1 MARESSKNGAPPGP
15 PGLPFFGNVLD
26 AWRDPL
32 GLFVSTR
39 RTYGDLVRFKFGPY
53 YYYLVSD
60 PDDVHHV
67 LVDNHKAYTKSR
79 NYAGLKLVLG
89 QGLLTSEGDFWRS
102 QRKLAQPAFHRQ
114 RMSGFVDSMAADTL
128 AMLER
133 WDALREPTVDAHAE
147 MMRLTLRIVGRTLF
161 STDVDGEAS
170 EVGAALTHALAWTNH
185 YVESLV
191 ALPPWVPTP
200 DNLRF
205 KRSKKTL
212 DDLVFRII
220 GARQASGEDA
230 GDLLGMLM
238 AVRDEETR
246 EGMSARQLR
255 DEVMT
260 LVVAGHETTA
270 NLLSWAFYL
279 MSEHPDVARRLKEE
293 VDLVLGDRVPVLA
306 DLPRLAY
313 TKRVIEESLRLY
325 PPAWVFERQS
335 TQEDVLSGFRIP
347 KGSILGISPWCIH
360 RSERLWD
367 EPERFDPDRFLP
379 EAVAARPKFAYLPF
393 GGGPRFCIGNG
404 FAMMEA
410 QIIVAMIAQRWSLEL
425 VAGHPVVPDP
435 LVTLRP
441 RHGMQMTLRRSPR
454 DAAPAPSLTPALR
467 VA

>member
-1 MARESSKNGAPPGP
+1 MTRESSKNGAPPGP
-15 PGLPFFGNVLD
+15 PGLPFLGNVLD

-32 GLFVSTR
+32 ALFVGSR
-39 RTYGDLVRFKFGPY
+39 GRYGDLVRFKFGPLD
-53 YYYLVSD
+53 YYLVSD
-60 PDDVHHV
+60 PDLVHHV
-67 LVDNHKAYTKSR
+67 LVENHKAYVKSR

-114 RMSGFVDSMAADTL
+114 RMSGFVDSMAGDTA

-133 WDALREPTVDAHAE
+133 WDALPDAPIDAHAE
-147 MMRLTLRIVGRTLF
+147 MMRLTLRIVGHTLF

-170 EVGAALTHALAWTNH
+170 AVGAALNHALAWTNH
-185 YVESLV
+185 YVE
-191 ALPPWVPTP
+191 ALISVPPWVPTP
-200 DNLRF
+200 ENLRF

-212 DDLVFRII
+212 DDMVFRII
-220 GARQASGEDA
+220 DARQKSGEDA

-246 EGMSARQLR
+246 EGMTARQLR

-270 NLLSWAFYL
+270 NLLAWAFYL
-279 MSEHPDVARRLKEE
+279 LSEHPDVARRVKAE
-293 VDLVLGDRVPVLA
+293 VDEVLGDRVPVLA
-306 DLPRLAY
+306 DLPRLGY
-313 TKRVIEESLRLY
+313 TKRVLEESLRLY
-325 PPAWVFERQS
+325 PPAWVFERQAILD
-335 TQEDVLSGFRIP
+335 DVLGGFRIP

-360 RSERLWD
+360 RSPALWD
-367 EPERFDPDRFLP
+367 DPERFDPERFLP
-379 EAVAARPKFAYLPF
+379 DAVAARPKFAYLPF

-410 QIIVAMIAQRWSLEL
+410 QIIVAMIVQRWSLAL
-425 VAGHPVVPDP
+425 VPGHPVVPDP

-441 RHGMQMTLRRSPR
+441 RHGMQMTLSRAPR
-454 DAAPAPSLTPALR
+454 GAAPAADRALR